1 MTRELSLATK
11 DNEVMDISAVQVQLT
26 ETQEQKSMI
35 TLAYINNQIAVITGQ
50 LQTLQ
55 ARLVEFQGLR
65 DEVTT
70 LAKDVKLKVSLDEV
84 A

>member
-1 MTRELSLATK
+1 MTRVISLATK

>member
-1 MTRELSLATK
+1 MTRVISLATK

-35 TLAYINNQIAVITGQ
+35 TLAYINSQIAVITGQ

-55 ARLVEFQGLR
+55 VRLVEFQVLR

>member
-1 MTRELSLATK
+1 MTRGLSLATK

-26 ETQEQKSMI
+26 ETQEQRSMI
-35 TLAYINNQIAVITGQ
+35 TLAYINSQIAVITGQ

-55 ARLVEFQGLR
+55 ARLVEFQVLR
-65 DEVTT
+65 DEVTA
-70 LAKDVKLKVSLDEV
+70 LAKGVKLKVNLDEV